1 MWKGGYVYI
10 MTNKNKTA
18 LYLCVTSDIV
28 NRIKQ
33 HKEHQYRNSFTDRY
47 NIEFLVYYEEL
58 DTIEIAIAREKEIKK
73 WGRPKKEVLINSINP
88 EWRDLYA
95 SVLKELL

>member
-18 LYLCVTSDIV
+18 LYLGVTSDLV
-28 NRIKQ
+28 NRVKQ
-33 HKEHQYRNSFTDRY
+33 HKEHQFQNSFTDRY

-73 WGRPKKEVLINSINP
+73 WSRPKKEVLVNSMNP
-88 EWRDLYA
+88 EWKDLYA
-95 SVLKELL
+95 SVLNELL